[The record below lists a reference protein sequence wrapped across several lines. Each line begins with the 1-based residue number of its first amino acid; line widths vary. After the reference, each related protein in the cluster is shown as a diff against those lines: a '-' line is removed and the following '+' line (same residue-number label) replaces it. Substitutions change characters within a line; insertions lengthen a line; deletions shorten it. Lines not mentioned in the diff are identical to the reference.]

1 MSRYDL
7 IKAIC
12 EGLTCKPTKKKSNQ
26 CSVSKSKRQR
36 MIPKDCIDRIPSDY
50 QIFGESATHYLVA

>member
-1 MSRYDL
+1 MSRYEL

-12 EGLTCKPTKKKSNQ
+12 EGLNFKKTKKKSNQ
-26 CSVSKSKRQR
+26 RSTSKSKRQR
-36 MIPKDCIDRIPSDY
+36 MIPKECIDKVPSDY